1 MRIELI
7 VVCMSLLFVV
17 VEAVDL
23 VLDVLQKRK
32 RARKNAELDRKLQ
45 EKIDRKNAEFEAFKR
60 YIENCPYPEDEVQ
73 EIEEALE
80 ECTVSFDWSN
90 LSLMNRLTLEDI
102 VMNVNDKLIEF
113 GCNVDYKNIAYHNM
127 RNPLPSFA

>member
-45 EKIDRKNAEFEAFKR
+45 KKIDRKN
-60 YIENCPYPEDEVQ
+60 N
-73 EIEEALE
+73 
-80 ECTVSFDWSN
+80 SFIY
-90 LSLMNRLTLEDI
+90 R
-102 VMNVNDKLIEF
+102 
-113 GCNVDYKNIAYHNM
+113 
-127 RNPLPSFA
+127 